1 MPGREKQFAPAAN
14 SLEHWLRRI
23 FVEDW
28 SLKLLALAIT
38 LVLWFFISG
47 RVAEREVAVE
57 PRLEGK
63 PAANF
68 EVKEAIATPAKIKVE
83 GPIDRVS
90 AIEKVQTQ
98 PISIEGRRESFD
110 VPRAVLS
117 LSDSKIEP
125 VGTVSV
131 HVTIVATGNSKPK
144 SRDTN

>member
-1 MPGREKQFAPAAN
+1 MPGREKQFARAAG
-14 SLEHWLRRI
+14 SPERWLRRV
-23 FVEDW
+23 FVKDW

-57 PRLEGK
+57 PKLEGK

-68 EVKEAIATPAKIKVE
+68 EVKEAVATPAKIKVE

-90 AIEKVQTQ
+90 GMEKVQTQ

-117 LSDSKIEP
+117 LSDSKVEP